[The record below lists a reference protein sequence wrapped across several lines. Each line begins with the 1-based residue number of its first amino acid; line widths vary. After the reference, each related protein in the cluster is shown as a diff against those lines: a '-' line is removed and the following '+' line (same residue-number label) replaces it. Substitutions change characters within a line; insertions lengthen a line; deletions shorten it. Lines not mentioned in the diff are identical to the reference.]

1 MKKTKR
7 ATIRQVA
14 EATGLSPAGV
24 SYALRGMNTTSETQA
39 RVRAAADEL
48 GYSAN
53 PAARALAGGPTG
65 LIGVICGSLD
75 DLSEQLFVEAVGR
88 RLEERGLHM
97 LVTDAGGDPER
108 EIDLARRLA
117 DERVD
122 GLIVSPLDPSAAQWR
137 EVAAAR
143 PLVSVGDSLDA
154 ETAGEVIYDNRAGVE
169 LVLEHLASAGHR
181 RVAVLT
187 PNRPTTPARPAEV
200 VVKELSERLGL
211 DVMVVSSPHSITGA
225 ARIAANVIAAPLRPS
240 ALFCLSD
247 SIACGAYTAVRDAGL
262 RIPDDVAISG
272 YDDHPVA
279 RALSPELTSVA
290 WGMDQ
295 AAEAAADLLAAAID
309 DPRARGEVR
318 VTPRLVIRGSTQAR

>member
-1 MKKTKR
+1 VKKKKR
-7 ATIRQVA
+7 ATIREVA
-14 EATGLSPAGV
+14 EATGLSAAGV
-24 SYALRGMNTTSETQA
+24 SYALRGINTTVETQT

-75 DLSEQLFVEAVGR
+75 DLVEQLFVEAVGR
-88 RLEERGLHM
+88 RLEDRGLEM
-97 LVTDAGGDPER
+97 LVTDAGGDPQR
-108 EIDLARRLA
+108 EIDLARRLS

-122 GLIVSPLDPSAAQWR
+122 GLIVSPLDPSARGWR
-137 EVAAAR
+137 EIAAAV
-143 PLVSVGDSLDA
+143 PLVSVGDALDA

-169 LVLEHLASAGHR
+169 LVLGHLASLGHKHI
-181 RVAVLT
+181 AVLT

-200 VVKELSERLGL
+200 VVEELSERLGL
-211 DVMVVSSPHSITGA
+211 EVVVVNSPHSIVGA
-225 ARIAANVIAAPLRPS
+225 TRIAANVLGAPTRPS

-247 SIACGAYTAVRDAGL
+247 SIACGAYVAARAAGL
-262 RIPDDVAISG
+262 AIPDDLAISG

-279 RALSPELTSVA
+279 RALSPELTSVS
-290 WGMDQ
+290 WGMEG
-295 AAEAAADLLAAAID
+295 AAAAAADLLSAAID

-318 VTPRLVIRGSTQAR
+318 VEPQLVVRGSTLQ